1 MYHLEDIVKQYVPAA
16 TTVVTNGG
24 GGGGGFGGAGN
35 TNRGQM
41 QVKLVPRDERTR
53 SSDDVAQDLR
63 RRLSGVPGAIVRTNP
78 GGGNFQLNQL
88 LGGGQD
94 ARLSLEIRGHEID
107 DARRIQQQAIG
118 LMQETPGIADVRI
131 AQDDA
136 RPELAIRVDRP
147 KAAMLG
153 LTVNGVATTI
163 QTNVAGTTA
172 AQFRQRGNE
181 YPIVVRLR
189 EQDRELIQDIGD
201 VLVNTP
207 NGQVVPARNQ
217 LAVT

>member
-1 MYHLEDIVKQYVPAA
+1 
-16 TTVVTNGG
+16 
-24 GGGGGFGGAGN
+24 
-35 TNRGQM
+35 M
-41 QVKLVPRDERTR
+41 QD
-53 SSDDVAQDLR
+53 
-63 RRLSGVPGAIVRTNP
+63 
-78 GGGNFQLNQL
+78 
-88 LGGGQD
+88 
-94 ARLSLEIRGHEID
+94 
-107 DARRIQQQAIG
+107 
-118 LMQETPGIADVRI
+118 TPGIADVRI

-207 NGQVVPARNQ
+207 NGQVVPARNL
-217 LAVT
+217 LAVDRETGPVQIDRKNM